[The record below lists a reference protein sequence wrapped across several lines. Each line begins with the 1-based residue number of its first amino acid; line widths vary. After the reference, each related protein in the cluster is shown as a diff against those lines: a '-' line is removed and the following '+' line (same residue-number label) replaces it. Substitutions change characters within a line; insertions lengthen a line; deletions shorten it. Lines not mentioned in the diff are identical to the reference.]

1 MRKMSQ
7 KERLDAMLDRP
18 IPKKKV
24 GIVHLEMVK
33 ESRRLYG
40 TSRFRTPEEAAEMVM
55 PMFERAHREMVLVMT
70 MDSKLE
76 IQAAEIAAVGGL
88 NYCYIDMKEIFK
100 LAILNNSAY
109 IICVHNHPSGDV
121 SPSLDDDK
129 ITKRMWNAGQ
139 ILGIGLID
147 HIIVGESGY
156 YSYKEEGRMPEE
168 AEQSNEY
175 KDGLME
181 KTPVRPSLLQLQK
194 EDKNDSVNE
203 CR

>member
-1 MRKMSQ
+1 MKNVSPASNFCCHADQERACSTFGERRYKMRQMSQ

-88 NYCYIDMKEIFK
+88 NYCYIDMKETF
-100 LAILNNSAY
+100 
-109 IICVHNHPSGDV
+109 
-121 SPSLDDDK
+121 
-129 ITKRMWNAGQ
+129 
-139 ILGIGLID
+139 
-147 HIIVGESGY
+147 
-156 YSYKEEGRMPEE
+156 
-168 AEQSNEY
+168 
-175 KDGLME
+175 
-181 KTPVRPSLLQLQK
+181 
-194 EDKNDSVNE
+194 
-203 CR
+203 

>member
-7 KERLDAMLDRP
+7 KERLDAMFDRP

-181 KTPVRPSLLQLQK
+181 KTPVRPSLLQMQK

>member
-1 MRKMSQ
+1 M
-7 KERLDAMLDRP
+7 
-18 IPKKKV
+18 
-24 GIVHLEMVK
+24 
-33 ESRRLYG
+33 
-40 TSRFRTPEEAAEMVM
+40 
-55 PMFERAHREMVLVMT
+55 
-70 MDSKLE
+70 
-76 IQAAEIAAVGGL
+76 GGL

-168 AEQSNEY
+168 TEPSNEY

-181 KTPVRPSLLQLQK
+181 KTPVRPSLLQMQK